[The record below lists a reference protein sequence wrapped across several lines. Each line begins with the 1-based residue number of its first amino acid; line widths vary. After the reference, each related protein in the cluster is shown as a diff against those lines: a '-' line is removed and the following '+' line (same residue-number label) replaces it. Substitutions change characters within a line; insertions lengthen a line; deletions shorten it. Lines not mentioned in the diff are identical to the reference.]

1 MNKKKER
8 KIKIRKA
15 VYDELKTLWE
25 EINSKYILHY
35 ERVEQNDFLFN
46 ELLGL
51 LKNGVFSD
59 TYITSRREE
68 LNTTGSRATVNEDS
82 GVQFKISKP
91 LPYNEF
97 LKRISRQTNLSIQLL
112 HTVLTEYAKENNI
125 LPDRINEQSAA
136 NFVKLFH
143 DWKVEKLSG
152 RFSYSKANLPV
163 KATALTFSDGTPK
176 SEITQG
182 VIGTKFI
189 EGTPS
194 EKYLYDVYAFDS
206 PLEKD
211 NLLVDGIQEIIVYGK
226 IPKSSIA
233 IPTITGQ
240 SYSPDFM
247 YVIKKDNGEK
257 ILNVIVETKDVEN
270 QTSLRGIE
278 QAKID
283 CAKVFFTQLTIDGYK
298 VEFQTQLNNKKIRQ
312 IIDEVLQ

>member
-1 MNKKKER
+1 M
-8 KIKIRKA
+8 
-15 VYDELKTLWE
+15 
-25 EINSKYILHY
+25 
-35 ERVEQNDFLFN
+35 
-46 ELLGL
+46 
-51 LKNGVFSD
+51 
-59 TYITSRREE
+59 
-68 LNTTGSRATVNEDS
+68 
-82 GVQFKISKP
+82 
-91 LPYNEF
+91 
-97 LKRISRQTNLSIQLL
+97 
-112 HTVLTEYAKENNI
+112 
-125 LPDRINEQSAA
+125 
-136 NFVKLFH
+136 
-143 DWKVEKLSG
+143 
-152 RFSYSKANLPV
+152 

-257 ILNVIVETKDVEN
+257 ILNVIVETKD
-270 QTSLRGIE
+270 
-278 QAKID
+278 
-283 CAKVFFTQLTIDGYK
+283 
-298 VEFQTQLNNKKIRQ
+298 
-312 IIDEVLQ
+312 